1 MNQEKDEKI
10 YTNIKIFLTGYG
22 PWADLTSN
30 PTMDVVK
37 ALGGERK
44 KDVETEHTK
53 LVEYEIYEVKV
64 EYVDEH
70 LRMFY
75 EKFNAMKKEDNTL
88 YIMVHYGLYS
98 SSKMIQ
104 IETRG
109 ANYINDFANHKHFID
124 KNSTNFLYTEFDT
137 EKIVSYIKEHN
148 IECKVS
154 DDAGTFLCNY
164 MLFNSLKLSKDLP
177 DTKALFI
184 HIPELEDYS
193 LEKNIQFFKTFIQA
207 LEELFIKK
215 GNLK

>member
-22 PWADLTSN
+22 PWANLTSN

-37 ALGGERK
+37 ALCGERK

-75 EKFNAMKKEDNTL
+75 EKFNAMKKEENTL

-124 KNSTNFLYTEFDT
+124 NNSTNFLYTFVLPFAILVLSQKEVRVFDCSSIWICAAA
-137 EKIVSYIKEHN
+137 EL
-148 IECKVS
+148 S
-154 DDAGTFLCNY
+154 DRLLQHGLLCIQ
-164 MLFNSLKLSKDLP
+164 SKKSGSPQGGFRQFGCVQYHDP
-177 DTKALFI
+177 VG
-184 HIPELEDYS
+184 LEACRYCRP
-193 LEKNIQFFKTFIQA
+193 A
-207 LEELFIKK
+207 
-215 GNLK
+215 